1 MKLFKNIQELLQ
13 VTYKRISQINIGLY
27 GAAIAFYA
35 IFSTVPL
42 LIIIIWLISIFLGS
56 ELGQAELI
64 KWLSSIAGPNLT
76 EPIQEMIRS
85 STENMTGF
93 WSSLIASIVLLFGA
107 TKLLSQVKYTLNRI
121 WGIENPKIGV
131 VRYFLWDRL
140 KALLFVGSLSLLFIL
155 GLASE
160 SILHVMDQ
168 ALMPLF
174 GRDDLFLIQLGS
186 RLTNIVLAFTFF
198 AALFKF
204 LPDIEARFRD
214 IAVGALVT
222 TILVLIGKA
231 LVDWY
236 LSASA
241 LQPVYKAAGSFV
253 IYLIWIYYN
262 VQVMLIGA
270 MFTQVFTERFGG
282 RVRPY
287 WNASLRSD
295 WYSGDE
301 YH

>member
-1 MKLFKNIQELLQ
+1 MKLLKNIQELLQ
-13 VTYKRISQINIGLY
+13 VTYKRVSEINIGLY

-42 LIIIIWLISIFLGS
+42 LIIIIWLVSIFLGS

-76 EPIQEMIRS
+76 EPIQGMIRS

-93 WSSLIASIVLLFGA
+93 WSSLIASVVLLFGA

-121 WGIENPKIGV
+121 WGIENPKIGI
-131 VRYFLWDRL
+131 VRYFLWDRF
-140 KALLFVGSLSLLFIL
+140 KGLLFVGSLSLLFIL

-160 SILHVMDQ
+160 SVLHVMDQ
-168 ALMPLF
+168 VLMPLF

-222 TILVLIGKA
+222 TILVLVGKA

-270 MFTQVFTERFGG
+270 IFTQVFTQRFG
-282 RVRPY
+282 RRIRPY

-295 WYSGDE
+295 WYSGDK

>member
-1 MKLFKNIQELLQ
+1 M
-13 VTYKRISQINIGLY
+13 
-27 GAAIAFYA
+27 
-35 IFSTVPL
+35 
-42 LIIIIWLISIFLGS
+42 
-56 ELGQAELI
+56 
-64 KWLSSIAGPNLT
+64 
-76 EPIQEMIRS
+76 
-85 STENMTGF
+85 
-93 WSSLIASIVLLFGA
+93 
-107 TKLLSQVKYTLNRI
+107 
-121 WGIENPKIGV
+121 
-131 VRYFLWDRL
+131 
-140 KALLFVGSLSLLFIL
+140 
-155 GLASE
+155 
-160 SILHVMDQ
+160 
-168 ALMPLF
+168 
-174 GRDDLFLIQLGS
+174 
-186 RLTNIVLAFTFF
+186 AFTFF

-270 MFTQVFTERFGG
+270 IFTQVFTQRFGE
-282 RVRPY
+282 RIRPH

-295 WYSGDE
+295 WYSGDK

>member
-1 MKLFKNIQELLQ
+1 MKLLKNIQELLQ
-13 VTYKRISQINIGLY
+13 VTYKRVSEINIGLY

-42 LIIIIWLISIFLGS
+42 LVIIIWLVSIFLGS

-93 WSSLIASIVLLFGA
+93 WSSLIASVVLLFGA

-140 KALLFVGSLSLLFIL
+140 KGLLFVGSLSLLFIL

-160 SILHVMDQ
+160 SVLHVMDQ

-174 GRDDLFLIQLGS
+174 GRDDLFLI
-186 RLTNIVLAFTFF
+186 
-198 AALFKF
+198 
-204 LPDIEARFRD
+204 
-214 IAVGALVT
+214 
-222 TILVLIGKA
+222 
-231 LVDWY
+231 
-236 LSASA
+236 
-241 LQPVYKAAGSFV
+241 
-253 IYLIWIYYN
+253 
-262 VQVMLIGA
+262 
-270 MFTQVFTERFGG
+270 
-282 RVRPY
+282 
-287 WNASLRSD
+287 
-295 WYSGDE
+295 
-301 YH
+301 